1 MKAIE
6 FSRTIAQAPLAPV
19 YVVYG
24 REDLLARHA
33 LEAIKQRVLGPARE
47 GHAVTNLD
55 GDDVL
60 DAPSRVFDLLQTSD
74 FFSPSGRHVVI
85 VHAAG
90 KFVAKHRRLIE
101 RFAGRTGILG
111 VLVLR
116 VQGPQEGTQTPSA
129 HLARLGVVVDC
140 RPPRASEALA
150 LAQRIAGQ
158 FGKRLS
164 SEAAT
169 LLVEAA
175 GGALG
180 SVRQQIESL
189 AAFLGDEPEI
199 TEEHVLNLV
208 GTDFQRNVWDL
219 LDALGRGAAP
229 QALRILERL
238 FRQEAA
244 QGIGPKVVGALNHEV
259 REIARA
265 KALMDSGEPPGRV
278 EAMMS
283 GPRAV
288 RRQRVRLAREVSWE
302 ALRTRV
308 GALATADVMCK
319 SSGVPPQAVLETF
332 VLSWLR
338 GEKAWSR
345 REGTWW
351 PSARKRG

>member
-1 MKAIE
+1 MKAVE
-6 FSRTIAQAPLAPV
+6 FSRTIAQAPVAPV

-33 LEAIKQRVLGPARE
+33 LEAIKQRVLGPARV

-60 DAPSRVFDLLQTSD
+60 DTPSRVFDTLRTSD

-85 VHAAG
+85 LHAAG
-90 KFVAKHRRLIE
+90 KFLGKHRRLIE
-101 RFAGRTGILG
+101 RFAGGAGGPG

-116 VQGPQEGTQTPSA
+116 VPGPSEGAQSPPA
-129 HLARLGVVVDC
+129 YLARLGVLVDC
-140 RPPRASEALA
+140 RPPRASEVLA

-164 SEAAT
+164 SEAAS

-180 SVRQQIESL
+180 PLRQQIESL

-199 TEEHVLNLV
+199 TREHVLHLV
-208 GTDFQRNVWDL
+208 GTDFQRDVWDL
-219 LDALGRGAAP
+219 LDALGRGAAH
-229 QALRILERL
+229 QALRVLERL

-244 QGIGPKVVGALNHEV
+244 QGIGPKVIGALNHEV

-265 KALMDSGEPPGRV
+265 KALVDSGESAASV
-278 EAMMS
+278 EAAMS

-288 RRQRVRLAREVSWE
+288 RRQRVRLAHEVSWE

-319 SSGVPPQAVLETF
+319 SSGLPPQAVLETF

-338 GEKAWSR
+338 GEKARSR
-345 REGTWW
+345 REG
-351 PSARKRG
+351 A